1 MADALIGTEV
11 GSFKITAA
19 LGVGGM
25 GAVYLGVHPLIGKR
39 VAIKVLHAE
48 FADKQDVVGRFFNEA
63 RAVSLLRHQNI
74 VELIDFGKMD
84 LPNGDPLHYCIME
97 LLEGET
103 LRDCVKRGPMLE
115 ADAIHICSQIADAV
129 AAAHRQQIIHRDL
142 KPENVF
148 LTGKDKKTVKILDF
162 GIAKLHDTAGAASVQ
177 TQAGVLLGT
186 PSYMSPEQCM
196 GRAVDRRTDV
206 YALGIILFEMCTG
219 RVPFTGEGYADLLI
233 KQISADLPSPRSINP
248 ALSEGIERVMARAL
262 EKDPAGRFQSMEEF
276 MTALA
281 APQTMAGPV
290 REMPQAQP
298 GDQTVVGTNIST
310 TLSGA
315 TGEVGADMSAVP
327 PSMQPPPSPLTRKS
341 GSGGMVIGIVVM
353 LLAAGGG
360 VGFLLLRG
368 ESNKNVAAVPQPQTP
383 QQEPPQPPAAKA
395 RLHISSDPIG
405 AEVRRKDTGEVLG
418 LTPLDKELP
427 ADGSLMPLVVHKDGY
442 KDGSRGVVLSD
453 RDATLAFRLVAD
465 PNAPAAAAPAP
476 TDGSKKPPAPPVD
489 NGIKTPPV
497 EKKHHH
503 SGGNLPRPPSGGDEI
518 LAPNLN

>member
-1 MADALIGTEV
+1 
-11 GSFKITAA
+11 
-19 LGVGGM
+19 
-25 GAVYLGVHPLIGKR
+25 
-39 VAIKVLHAE
+39 
-48 FADKQDVVGRFFNEA
+48 
-63 RAVSLLRHQNI
+63 
-74 VELIDFGKMD
+74 
-84 LPNGDPLHYCIME
+84 ME

-103 LRDCVKRGPMLE
+103 LRDRIKRGPLDE
-115 ADAIHICSQIADAV
+115 ADAIHICTQIADAV

-148 LTGKDKKTVKILDF
+148 LTGKEKKTVKILDF

-281 APQTMAGPV
+281 APQAMAGPV
-290 REMPQAQP
+290 REMPSAQP
-298 GDQTVVGTNIST
+298 GDQTVVGSNIST

-315 TGEVGADMSAVP
+315 TGEVGADMTVVP

-341 GSGGMVIGIVVM
+341 GGGGMVIGIVAM
-353 LLAAGGG
+353 LLAVGGG
-360 VGFLLLRG
+360 VGYVLLRDPG
-368 ESNKNVAAVPQPQTP
+368 NKTVGANQQPQQTTPEAQQPVAAH
-383 QQEPPQPPAAKA
+383 A
-395 RLHISSDPIG
+395 RLHISSDPVG

-418 LTPLDKELP
+418 VTPLDKELP

-465 PNAPAAAAPAP
+465 PGAAAAPGATP
-476 TDGSKKPPAPPVD
+476 TGDGKKPATPVD
-489 NGIKTPPV
+489 AVAKP
-497 EKKHHH
+497 KDRHHH
-503 SGGNLPRPPSGGDEI
+503 SGAGLPRPPSGGDEI